1 MAVTPT
7 RTCTCSAVI
16 EHTNR
21 VVFLEDDDVASVK
34 DGCLTL
40 HRVHRAPIA
49 LRRTQIENGVSA
61 PPVGSTPNDHRA
73 IATLNMV
80 LADIMKGR
88 SRPLPLSLLCLSFF
102 VFFFFYILQYF
113 LLSYCLNHH
122 PTLTVLVHCT
132 LCTFGNSTV
141 L

>member
-1 MAVTPT
+1 MNWKAVAVAPT
-7 RTCTCSAVI
+7 CTCTCSAVI

-49 LRRTQIENGVSA
+49 LRRTQIENGMSA

-88 SRPLPLSLLCLSFF
+88 SRPLPFLCLSFF
-102 VFFFFYILQYF
+102 VFFFFYSTLF
-113 LLSYCLNHH
+113 SSLLL
-122 PTLTVLVHCT
+122 PLIITPL
-132 LCTFGNSTV
+132 
-141 L
+141 